1 MIKAIN
7 IKNFKKLLVCL
18 AISLGTGGLSA
29 FLTRNSNEFYNTL
42 TKPFFAPPSFLFGIV
57 WTILYVFIGVSSYL
71 IVKDGIDKSGVYE
84 AFKLYILNLVLLF
97 LWPIIFFNL
106 KVLGLSVI
114 IIVITLFVSATV
126 SFKFYEINKIA
137 GYLYIPLVLWILF
150 TSILNISIW
159 WLNR

>member
-7 IKNFKKLLVCL
+7 IKNFKKLLICL
-18 AISLGTGGLSA
+18 ALSLGTGGLSA

-42 TKPFFAPPSFLFGIV
+42 VKPFFAPPSFLFGIV
-57 WTILYVFIGVSSYL
+57 WTILYILIGVSSY
-71 IVKDGIDKSGVYE
+71 IIIKDGIDKSGVYE

-106 KVLGLSVI
+106 KALGLSVI
-114 IIVITLFVSATV
+114 IIIITLFVSATV
-126 SFKFYEINKIA
+126 AIRFYEINKLA
-137 GYLYIPLVLWILF
+137 GYLYIPLVLWVLF
-150 TSILNISIW
+150 ATVLNISIW

>member
-71 IVKDGIDKSGVYE
+71 IVKDGIDKSDVYE

-106 KVLGLSVI
+106 KVLGLSII

-126 SFKFYEINKIA
+126 SFKIYEINKIA

-150 TSILNISIW
+150 ASILNISIW